1 MKHLKRTIL
10 IVEDDDS
17 IRFLLR
23 QNLEFEGYEVLEA
36 EDGEKGLAMTEKES
50 PDLLVLD
57 LMMPKM
63 SGMELCKRLRQT
75 GNEVPILMLTARGQ
89 SMDKVMGL
97 KSGADDY
104 LTKPFDILEL
114 SARIEALLRRVGK
127 SPDHIHKY
135 QLRDLEIDF
144 QAGTIVGAGQQ
155 YELKKLEMQLLQ
167 YFVHHEGKALPREQ
181 IMEDVWGHD
190 HLLSH
195 RTIDTHVT
203 HLRKKIELDPAQPRH
218 IVTVHRVGYK
228 FLKVPPT

>member
-127 SPDHIHKY
+127 SPDHIHRF
-135 QLRDLEIDF
+135 QIRDLEIDF
-144 QAGTIVGAGQQ
+144 QAGTIAGNDRR

-167 YFVHHEGKALPREQ
+167 YFVHHEGKALSREQ

-190 HLLSH
+190 QLLSH

-228 FLKVPPT
+228 FLKEPDA